1 MTQCNVSITLRTAG
15 PKWLSVRGLPFEFRA
30 DCFRGLPGRR
40 RGVTALQPY
49 PAYRDSG
56 VEWLGKVPEH
66 WDVRRLGNV
75 GRFFKGSGGSKADE
89 TEGGVPCV
97 RYGDL
102 YTRHA
107 FSITES
113 KACVAHHRADAYT
126 RIRYGDVLFAGSGE
140 TLEEIGKSAVN
151 LISGS
156 AVCGGDVIVFRPTI
170 DLDAKFIGWST
181 DCRQAVS
188 QKACMGRGITV
199 MHIYSSEL
207 KRLLVPLPPLPE
219 QTAIARFLDHADRR
233 IRRYIRA
240 KEGLIELLEEQKQAI
255 ILQAVTGQIDVRTGQ
270 PYPAY
275 KDSGVEWLGEVPE
288 DWGVR
293 RLRSLATI
301 GTGGRDTINRKA
313 DGLYPFFVR
322 SQTVERIDTWSFDGE
337 AVLTAG
343 DGVGVGKVFH
353 YVNGKFDYHQ
363 RVYKFSDFSHTLGQF
378 FFHYFRSTLRNEVFQ
393 GTAKSTVDS
402 LRLPM
407 LQNFPVAL
415 PPLSEQAPIVE
426 YLDKGAAGIDA
437 AITRA
442 QRQIDLLREYRTRL
456 IADVVT
462 GKLDVRA
469 AAASLPEVN
478 LLAVAEAS
486 DETAELSPKL
496 HQLEDDSATKPP
508 HP

>member
-1 MTQCNVSITLRTAG
+1 M
-15 PKWLSVRGLPFEFRA
+15 
-30 DCFRGLPGRR
+30 
-40 RGVTALQPY
+40 QPY
-49 PAYRDSG
+49 PANRDSG
-56 VEWLGKVPEH
+56 VDWLGKVPEH

-102 YTRHA
+102 YTRHE
-107 FSITES
+107 FFITES
-113 KACVAHHRADAYT
+113 KACVAHHRAAAYT

-233 IRRYIRA
+233 IQRYIRA
-240 KEGLIELLEEQKQAI
+240 KERLIELLEEQKQAI
-255 ILQAVTGQIDVRTGQ
+255 IHQAVTGQIDVRTGQ

-288 DWGVR
+288 HWDLPFPETAPEVQWLGDSAFSRPSFEYGR
-293 RLRSLATI
+293 RDA
-301 GTGGRDTINRKA
+301 
-313 DGLYPFFVR
+313 FVAAAR
-322 SQTVERIDTWSFDGE
+322 PWS
-337 AVLTAG
+337 
-343 DGVGVGKVFH
+343 
-353 YVNGKFDYHQ
+353 
-363 RVYKFSDFSHTLGQF
+363 R
-378 FFHYFRSTLRNEVFQ
+378 
-393 GTAKSTVDS
+393 
-402 LRLPM
+402 
-407 LQNFPVAL
+407 
-415 PPLSEQAPIVE
+415 
-426 YLDKGAAGIDA
+426 
-437 AITRA
+437 
-442 QRQIDLLREYRTRL
+442 DLLGAL
-456 IADVVT
+456 
-462 GKLDVRA
+462 RA
-469 AAASLPEVN
+469 AATGQNTRRLQGP
-478 LLAVAEAS
+478 
-486 DETAELSPKL
+486 
-496 HQLEDDSATKPP
+496 
-508 HP
+508 

>member
-1 MTQCNVSITLRTAG
+1 M
-15 PKWLSVRGLPFEFRA
+15 
-30 DCFRGLPGRR
+30 
-40 RGVTALQPY
+40 VTVKPY
-49 PAYRDSG
+49 VAMKNSG
-56 VEWLGKVPEH
+56 VEWLGDVPAH
-66 WDVRRLGNV
+66 WEVRAIKTVLREKDHRSQDGGEPLLSLTR
-75 GRFFKGSGGSKADE
+75 GRGIVPHSEVSTRPAGASDRSGYKLCNPGDLVMNRMQAWSGMFALATLRGLISPDYSVFSPRRGCEVHVAFLENLFKTPVFVDQFAKRSKGIGSGFNRLYTPNFGA
-89 TEGGVPCV
+89 VPCV
-97 RYGDL
+97 VPPP
-102 YTRHA
+102 A
-107 FSITES
+107 EQ
-113 KACVAHHRADAYT
+113 RA
-126 RIRYGDVLFAGSGE
+126 I
-140 TLEEIGKSAVN
+140 I
-151 LISGS
+151 
-156 AVCGGDVIVFRPTI
+156 
-170 DLDAKFIGWST
+170 
-181 DCRQAVS
+181 
-188 QKACMGRGITV
+188 
-199 MHIYSSEL
+199 
-207 KRLLVPLPPLPE
+207 
-219 QTAIARFLDHADRR
+219 RFLDHAGRR
-233 IRRYIRA
+233 IQRYIRA
-240 KEGLIELLEEQKQAI
+240 KERLIELLEEQKQAI
-255 ILQAVTGQIDVRTGQ
+255 IHQAVTGQIDFRTGQ

-288 DWGVR
+288 HWGVR

-343 DGVGVGKVFH
+343 DGVGVGKVCH

-462 GKLDVRA
+462 GKVDVRA

-486 DETAELSPKL
+486 DEAAELSPKL